1 MIAVCATVPRRILR
15 RTVQTQNKIFVRK
28 KGKMQYNFRAQN
40 LKSHIKAIRR
50 DISNALS
57 EDHPILILFPQ
68 ITFVHSCDIV
78 TISRLQYFPHT
89 CTTSIKLIK

>member
-1 MIAVCATVPRRILR
+1 MMLFTTSNISTSSYMIAVCATVPRRILR

-57 EDHPILILFPQ
+57 EDHPILIFLFSTNY
-68 ITFVHSCDIV
+68 ILHSSILV
-78 TISRLQYFPHT
+78 TS
-89 CTTSIKLIK
+89 